1 MKTMERCRI
10 KKPERKCTGLQTQ
23 CINTFIILR
32 NLGCRSKRDYC
43 IKNGRDFT
51 GWKRLIFFYIARMK
65 NLKASQEF
73 MIFAYIVVFIA
84 QFFTFG
90 YSSYYYTTHG
100 GGFTLFNEAKVEQS
114 GWDYHAWWAVIIIMG
129 VVM

>member
-1 MKTMERCRI
+1 
-10 KKPERKCTGLQTQ
+10 
-23 CINTFIILR
+23 
-32 NLGCRSKRDYC
+32 
-43 IKNGRDFT
+43 
-51 GWKRLIFFYIARMK
+51 MK

-129 VVM
+129 VVMYSFFTRSPKVGWYWLSAVVCLILGLGNWWGLAAIALAAYSVYLKIKENKTSKIRT